1 VDDSTKITVANNR
14 AVGMPFG
21 TRASIDAPCCSGQ
34 KFQGFAPCCLYR
46 HDPFEIYIPSGYSN
60 WSQWSTCDASCDGGV
75 QTRSRHCTGKCS
87 EPALETRTC
96 NTLPCNPV
104 GWAQWS
110 EWGECTVTCGGGKR
124 LRDRTCLDIC
134 PNNRNYHKEAGACAN
149 EPCFLKNVW
158 GEWSEWSACSA
169 TCAVGRTRRTKECID
184 GPCLADASQVAPSEW
199 KECMERFCHGWN
211 EWNEWSSCSR
221 NCAGGH
227 RLRKRTCEGGIVG
240 LQGCPGLDAERGICN
255 TEECDLSDEDFYDY
269 NDFGIRIAY
278 DPEEL
283 NGFQQDCLDFHNFYR
298 ALHNVAPLSWDVQLF
313 ESAKKWSK
321 ELIARA
327 PKTPKNVLKGRTP
340 NWPHSFIGGPFRSS
354 DVGENIAWD
363 LSKDGAACRDSVSRW
378 YRNPFII

>member
-1 VDDSTKITVANNR
+1 
-14 AVGMPFG
+14 
-21 TRASIDAPCCSGQ
+21 
-34 KFQGFAPCCLYR
+34 
-46 HDPFEIYIPSGYSN
+46 
-60 WSQWSTCDASCDGGV
+60 
-75 QTRSRHCTGKCS
+75 
-87 EPALETRTC
+87 
-96 NTLPCNPV
+96 
-104 GWAQWS
+104 
-110 EWGECTVTCGGGKR
+110 
-124 LRDRTCLDIC
+124 
-134 PNNRNYHKEAGACAN
+134 
-149 EPCFLKNVW
+149 
-158 GEWSEWSACSA
+158 
-169 TCAVGRTRRTKECID
+169 
-184 GPCLADASQVAPSEW
+184 
-199 KECMERFCHGWN
+199 MERFCHGWN

-255 TEECDLSDEDFYDY
+255 TEECDLSDEDYYDY

-378 YRNPFII
+378 YSEMFYFNPKTPLQGRRGDAPTGHLTQMLWMQSTLVGCARTMKLVKQPKGTYPKYLRSGYTVCHYGPQGNIVETMLDNWSDKKPEYCSTYDNESGANQCASSGNCQGLDTSTRCGCWDRKKLTPVVVTPLCVGKCLIECENQWGTANFYPEKCIGENFCTCTKSGALCK